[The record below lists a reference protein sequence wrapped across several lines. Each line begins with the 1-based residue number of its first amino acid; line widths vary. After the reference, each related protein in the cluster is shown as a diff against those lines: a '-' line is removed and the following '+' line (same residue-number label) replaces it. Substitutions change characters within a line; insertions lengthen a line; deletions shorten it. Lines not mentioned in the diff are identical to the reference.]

1 VAGDPVTDQLAA
13 PPAPAGESPDGVTL
27 GGPSDNTTLVE
38 VMARYAEQGYTG
50 QFGVSDDALIRCFT
64 CRRDS
69 ASDAVRVVSLR
80 RMEGASDPADM
91 IAVVALHCP
100 NCDTPG
106 VLALGYGPDS
116 APEESELLLH
126 LEDRRGS
133 ERPEVPGAAA
143 PGEVVHEEGVNDEG
157 MNSKARR

>member
-1 VAGDPVTDQLAA
+1 MAGDPVTDQLEA
-13 PPAPAGESPDGVTL
+13 PPAPGGESPDGVTT

-38 VMARYAEQGYTG
+38 VMARYAEQGFTG
-50 QFGVSDDALIRCFT
+50 QFGVTDDALIRCFT
-64 CRRDS
+64 CHVDS
-69 ASDAVRVVSLR
+69 PSATARVVSLR

-116 APEESELLLH
+116 APEEAELLLH
-126 LEDRRGS
+126 LEDRRGA
-133 ERPEVPGAAA
+133 ERPDIPGAAA
-143 PGEVVHEEGVNDEG
+143 PGEETKEGDVP
-157 MNSKARR
+157 